1 MLSSFGK
8 KLGTPIPEPAS
19 VAETIVPMFHHTEHC
34 HVQGEGPPLIYIP
47 GLDGTGLL
55 FYRQV
60 RLLAHRFRV
69 ITFRLR
75 DDAQQMSTLVSDIV
89 RHLDTAVP
97 DGTPAIVVGES
108 FGGALSMHLALAHP
122 ERVRAMIILN
132 SFSRITPVAKLYAAI
147 AAARI
152 VPWATMRVVRR
163 LTASRLHSSHTH
175 GEEIQRFLLLTRATT
190 REGYINRLRI
200 LTRYDL
206 RDRLQDIHVP
216 TLFLAADED
225 HLIPSVAQAT
235 FMATRVPGASLRIL
249 NGHGHSCFLA
259 PDLDLDSVLREWAAS
274 DARYSSSPRYTHPE
288 VHVSR
293 TTI

>member
-1 MLSSFGK
+1 MSQSSS
-8 KLGTPIPEPAS
+8 TPGRESAGNRETVFPAS
-19 VAETIVPMFHHTEHC
+19 HHPEHC

-55 FYRQV
+55 FYRQA

-75 DDAQQMSTLVSDIV
+75 DDAPDMDTLVAEIA
-89 RHLDTAVP
+89 RHLDAAVP

-108 FGGALSMHLALAHP
+108 FGGALSMHFALAHP
-122 ERVRAMIILN
+122 ERVRAMVILN

-147 AAARI
+147 TAARL
-152 VPWATMRVVRR
+152 VPWGTMGLMRR

-175 GEEIQRFLLLTRATT
+175 RDEIRRFLLLTRATT
-190 REGYINRLRI
+190 RQGYLNRLRI

-206 RDRLQDIHVP
+206 RPRLHEIRVP

-225 HLIPSVAQAT
+225 HLIPSVKQAQ
-235 FMATRVPGASLRIL
+235 FMTSRVVGASMRIL
-249 NGHGHSCFLA
+249 EGHGHGCFLA
-259 PDLDLDSVLREWAAS
+259 PDLDLDVILREWLERLPVSAA
-274 DARYSSSPRYTHPE
+274 
-288 VHVSR
+288 
-293 TTI
+293 